1 MLGVEEDM
9 VLPVGSRNR
18 DREGVMGGPAT
29 RGQLKRGRAA
39 AHSSATQLWQ
49 AQRAA
54 SSEQEA
60 RVWWLSICEHR
71 PKVVV
76 SRLPGTEGPKPDSG
90 GGAKASE
97 AAEMD
102 RARTG

>member
-1 MLGVEEDM
+1 VA
-9 VLPVGSRNR
+9 RH
-18 DREGVMGGPAT
+18 
-29 RGQLKRGRAA
+29 QRAA
-39 AHSSATQLWQ
+39 EAWPRSSTLERNATM
-49 AQRAA
+49 ASAA